1 MNRYKVLKRHKVHY
15 VPGWDCHGM
24 PIETKA
30 ITDAAGKHIEL
41 PALEIRAKGK
51 NQQPIWLKG
60 NNRIVIY

>member
-51 NQQPIWLKG
+51 NQQPI
-60 NNRIVIY
+60 